1 MKFPYPNLTTESVN
15 DLRLYVT
22 PQGNYYPSI
31 TTILSHTQPIEK
43 VKALQRWKE
52 SLGDDAESISA
63 AIADKGTHVH
73 LMCERF
79 LNGQKPFCDG
89 EFSNDAVA
97 SFNGLKLKLS
107 KIQEVWG
114 QEVALFSDTLML
126 AGRCDC
132 IGVYK
137 NKACI
142 IDFKTSSRIKSKEMI
157 EDYQLQLCAYSIMH
171 NEMFGTD
178 ISTGFI
184 LMTTANGFP
193 QEFEFDLGSVKGK
206 LLKRI
211 TAFYSQ
217 LNI

>member
-31 TTILSHTQPIEK
+31 TTVLGHTQPKEK
-43 VKALQRWKE
+43 VEALKRWKD
-52 SLGDDAESISA
+52 SLGEDADNISR

-79 LNGQKPFCDG
+79 LNGEKPFSEA
-89 EFSNDAVA
+89 EFSADAIA

-114 QEVALFSDTLML
+114 QEVALFSDALML

-137 NKACI
+137 DKPCI
-142 IDFKTSSRIKSKEMI
+142 IDFKTSSRIKTKEMI

-171 NEMFGTD
+171 NEMFSTN
-178 ISTGFI
+178 ICTGFI

-193 QEFEFDLGSVKGK
+193 QEFEFDLTSVKDK
-206 LLKRI
+206 LLARI